1 LVADNYFE
9 LYINGMIGVDATP
22 FTPFNSHMVRFRVK
36 RPYIANAPRHA
47 AACLRPKM
55 ERMKGRQSI
64 RLALASMMH
73 VGWFE
78 LEHPPQLHH
87 PQF

>member
-36 RPYIANAPRHA
+36 R
-47 AACLRPKM
+47 
-55 ERMKGRQSI
+55 MKGRQST